1 MKIYN
6 KNEYLCGDTGFQEA
20 VIDELLDE
28 NIQLMD
34 TICRIKEIVSGDYEE
49 LDPQGLTEIRRLI
62 KALEA
67 EDV

>member
-6 KNEYLCGDTGFQEA
+6 KNEYLCGDTDFQEA

-49 LDPQGLTEIRRLI
+49 LDPQGLAEIRRLI
-62 KALEA
+62 KALE
-67 EDV
+67 EDDV